1 MPVPKS
7 KQPRKQRRWLF
18 KLAKLHEKHRL
29 LHATL
34 SKELREKYGKRAIRV
49 RKGDKVKILRGDF
62 KGHTGKVVE
71 VDMKR
76 VRIYVEGVT
85 NKKADGTEVL
95 VPIHP
100 SNVMIV
106 ELGEVDEV
114 RKKILER

>member
-1 MPVPKS
+1 MPIPKS
-7 KQPRKQRRWLF
+7 KQPRKWRRWLY
-18 KLAKLHEKHRL
+18 KTSKLHERHRL

-34 SKELREKYGKRAIRV
+34 SKELRKKYGKRAVRV
-49 RKGDKVKILRGDF
+49 RKGDKVRIMRGEF
-62 KGHTGKVVE
+62 AGHEGKVVE

-85 NKKADGTEVL
+85 RKKSDGTEVY

-100 SNVMIV
+100 SNVMIIG
-106 ELGEVDEV
+106 LGEVDDV